1 MNNVAR
7 KLAVVLACA
16 GVAGG
21 LAVVITS
28 ATDSGTG
35 RAAAGAP
42 RVAAGTASTPP
53 APETAALGQTFG
65 LLRRSPTA
73 ADAVPA
79 KFLNL
84 LADGPTGTPD
94 LSAARRVPDRVAGA
108 MYWVAP
114 AGGSVC
120 ILGESGAA
128 TSFACHTAAEVL
140 AGDAIS
146 TSSGVGFGLSEDQVR
161 VFGLLPDD
169 AKTSRVVLRDGTSQ
183 PFVATNNLYSVT
195 VTGTPDR
202 VEWTDSSGSGH
213 STHVP
218 IG

>member
-1 MNNVAR
+1 MNSVAR
-7 KLAVVLACA
+7 KLALVLACA
-16 GVAGG
+16 AFAGG

-35 RAAAGAP
+35 RAAAD
-42 RVAAGTASTPP
+42 AARAAVGTASPP
-53 APETAALGQTFG
+53 SPETAALGQTFG

-73 ADAVPA
+73 ADAVPT
-79 KFLNL
+79 KLLNL

-94 LSAARRVPDRVAGA
+94 LSAARRVPDRAA
-108 MYWVAP
+108 DATYWVAP

-128 TSFACHTAAEVL
+128 ASFACHSAAEVS

-146 TSSGVGFGLSEDQVR
+146 TSSGIGFGLSEDQVR

-169 AKTSRVVLRDGTSQ
+169 ATTSRVVLRDGTSQ
-183 PFVATNNLYSVT
+183 PFVPTNNLYSVT

-202 VEWTDSSGSGH
+202 VEWTDSSGASH
-213 STHVP
+213 TTHVP